1 MWVLKLSA
9 GKFLKMILD
18 TVVKIGDSFSF
29 ILISQGTFILIFLLM
44 PHCNEVS
51 TNELTEE
58 VKKC

>member
-29 ILISQGTFILIFLLM
+29 ILISQETFILIFLLM

-58 VKKC
+58 LKKC